1 MAVKKQA
8 PVVVDAEIVRKR
20 VRGCWTKIQEKLTSA
35 DMLKLSGG
43 KTLVKK
49 TQLNGSMKDF
59 DLITEVR
66 LVPRRVSVSE
76 ERQKLIAAETEHLNK

>member
-20 VRGCWTKIQEKLTSA
+20 VRGCWTKIQEKLTSG

-43 KTLVKK
+43 KVLVKR
-49 TQLNGSMKDF
+49 TQLNGSLKDY

-66 LVPRRVSVSE
+66 LVPRRVSTSE
-76 ERQKLIAAETEHLNK
+76 KQQELIAGETQHLNK